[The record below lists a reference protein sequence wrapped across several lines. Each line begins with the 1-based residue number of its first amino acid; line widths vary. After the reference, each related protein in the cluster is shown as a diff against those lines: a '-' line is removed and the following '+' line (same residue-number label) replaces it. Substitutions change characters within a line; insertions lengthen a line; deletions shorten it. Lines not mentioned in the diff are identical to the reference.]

1 MRRLIA
7 LALMILTMASATPAM
22 AARIETGRD
31 LSNACAEAQ
40 AWYLSPQSAMPRA
53 VRWCKQYLEGYLLVQ
68 KRIAEDDFPGNAPTE
83 SGGPGTGGTGGK
95 AACLPASMS
104 YAQMAALIVRT
115 GEWNPALMD
124 APAIELVNKAFSGQS
139 GC

>member
-1 MRRLIA
+1 MRRLFA
-7 LALMILTMASATPAM
+7 LALMILTMASATPAP

-40 AWYLSPQSAMPRA
+40 NWYLSPEGAMPRA
-53 VRWCKQYLEGYLLVQ
+53 ARWCKQYLEGYLMVQ

-83 SGGPGTGGTGGK
+83 SGGAGATGSR

-124 APAIELVNKAFSGQS
+124 KPAIDLASKAFAGHD